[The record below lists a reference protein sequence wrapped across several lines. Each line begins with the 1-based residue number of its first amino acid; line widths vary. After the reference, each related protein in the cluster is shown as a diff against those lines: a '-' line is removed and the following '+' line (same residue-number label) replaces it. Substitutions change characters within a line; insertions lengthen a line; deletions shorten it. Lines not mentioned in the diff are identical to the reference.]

1 MELPG
6 TLLTQ
11 AQKIKKVHPKKTP
24 FCFENW
30 NFLALILKNLL
41 YSTKMEFSSSDNK
54 QIVIFSQ
61 KKAFHIF
68 QKMGTPKK
76 LFFSLKIKL
85 FLHFWKPS
93 FLIFQK
99 ELPKPQKPK
108 FNILLQSFIFF
119 IN

>member
-24 FCFENW
+24 LCFENW
-30 NFLALILKNLL
+30 NFLALILKNFL

-76 LFFSLKIKL
+76 IIFFSQNKAVLTFLETKLSYISERTSKTPKAKI
-85 FLHFWKPS
+85 
-93 FLIFQK
+93 
-99 ELPKPQKPK
+99 
-108 FNILLQSFIFF
+108 
-119 IN
+119 